1 MRSHTTT
8 SNKNA
13 IVAPLLLVTLLFL
26 SSSGRTLAFYNNG
39 AATTFGGMAPTRQPL
54 DRSTLY
60 SRQRQRQSTVNTGNS
75 LIRLWA
81 VITEERTET
90 NRSTRRR
97 TSRDYDYNDDDVDD
111 DDDDYNDL
119 EYMMD
124 NQASR
129 AWDDPFHILLLG
141 QTFEKPKVTI
151 PYVAGSLEY
160 VLTMPRT
167 EATELSRFAKMEGL
181 ACLGTWPRDECL
193 TLGRQLQVRDI
204 ECRVVPFCPG
214 GQRGWQ
220 AKDSSSSSN
229 AGGADKVN
237 QGV

>member
-1 MRSHTTT
+1 MATT
-8 SNKNA
+8 SRQQQHQRPAKLHGSRCS
-13 IVAPLLLVTLLFL
+13 LL
-26 SSSGRTLAFYNNG
+26 
-39 AATTFGGMAPTRQPL
+39 AA
-54 DRSTLY
+54 
-60 SRQRQRQSTVNTGNS
+60 V
-75 LIRLWA
+75 
-81 VITEERTET
+81 VTEERTET
-90 NRSTRRR
+90 ERRTTTTTPRR
-97 TSRDYDYNDDDVDD
+97 TSREYDNDDDD

-141 QTFEKPKVTI
+141 QTFEKPKVTV

-160 VLTMPRT
+160 VLTMPRI
-167 EATELSRFAKMEGL
+167 EATELSRFAKAEGL
-181 ACLGTWPRDECL
+181 ACLGTWPREECL

-220 AKDSSSSSN
+220 AKDSSSSNS
-229 AGGADKVN
+229 AGAGADKVN
-237 QGV
+237 PWV